1 MKIVQKNAPPLTN
14 SIQMLRKT
22 SEGDGESKTTKP
34 ENALDSKIVASVCF
48 GLSRRRLVQ
57 YVFVSSGSGES
68 LWNVL
73 LARSFKMVEQ
83 ANELLCG
90 VRHSNIVML
99 AFRQLLPEING
110 KGRFPFADIFCCI

>member
-1 MKIVQKNAPPLTN
+1 MNTAAYQTTDKSELSARIFPYLVERGLENITIREVCRGTGIVQGTL
-14 SIQMLRKT
+14 
-22 SEGDGESKTTKP
+22 
-34 ENALDSKIVASVCF
+34 
-48 GLSRRRLVQ
+48 RRLVQ
-57 YVFVSSGSGES
+57 YVFVSSGSRES

-73 LARSFKMVEQ
+73 FARSFKMVEQ

-110 KGRFPFADIFCCI
+110 KGRLPFADIFCCI